1 VPASDPQPE
10 SWAECLSRMAAL
22 TTADLP
28 PGDDWPDP
36 GDDTSCPA
44 EYAHLAFPEID
55 ELLAAQPGPV
65 PEVWPAGCL
74 PRDGSERRC
83 SWRAFV
89 QGM

>member
-1 VPASDPQPE
+1 MPQSQE
-10 SWAECLSRMAAL
+10 EILAEELAAL
-22 TTADLP
+22 PDVPP

-36 GDDTSCPA
+36 NDDTSCPA
-44 EYAHLAFPEID
+44 EYAHLTFPEID

-74 PRDGSERRC
+74 PRDGCERRC

-89 QGM
+89 QGR